1 MGDKFNSGKDIYFN
15 VDLVLIYVKFYKVLI
30 VEGLKSWNVARLMS
44 WAHTV
49 NCNKGIP
56 FGD

>member
-1 MGDKFNSGKDIYFN
+1 MGNKFNSGKDIYFN

-44 WAHTV
+44 WTHTV
-49 NCNKGIP
+49 NL
-56 FGD
+56 